1 MTIPKGYM
9 STYGI
14 SKVSGRPN
22 PAVAPC
28 HSAIDSDGSLGY
40 AYRTAM
46 KIKLLRM
53 EVGAQNNLQ
62 KKLKNK

>member
-1 MTIPKGYM
+1 MTIPKGYV
-9 STYGI
+9 STDGI
-14 SKVSGRPN
+14 SKASGRPN

-28 HSAIDSDGSLGY
+28 HSAIDSKGSLGY
-40 AYRTAM
+40 AFRTAM

-53 EVGAQNNLQ
+53 EVGAQNNFQ

>member
-14 SKVSGRPN
+14 SKASGRPN
-22 PAVAPC
+22 PAVVPC
-28 HSAIDSDGSLGY
+28 HSAIDSNGSQGY
-40 AYRTAM
+40 AFRTAM

-53 EVGAQNNLQ
+53 EFCTEYLQ

>member
-14 SKVSGRPN
+14 SKASGRPN
-22 PAVAPC
+22 PAVTPC

-62 KKLKNK
+62 